1 MEMESLARAQTRR
14 RSRAPKICHHHHHH
28 HHHHHPPL
36 APFISNPRR
45 LLSRNWPQAC
55 RASLLI
61 HSRKLS
67 RQCLLQ
73 MEALRRCPTRR
84 ESWLFILRSCL
95 SSRADCGLV
104 LLWTLEFA
112 GSIIVQLGSE
122 LTRGTWKG
130 GDSAGYTGVSSAA
143 VNTAK
148 ARTIT
153 STTCTTTAAAA
164 ATNASTHSVAAATR
178 TGAIN
183 TDKTITTVRTAT
195 A

>member
-1 MEMESLARAQTRR
+1 MTGAGPADGGHERR
-14 RSRAPKICHHHHHH
+14 KEKGKWKVDSIDD
-28 HHHHHPPL
+28 
-36 APFISNPRR
+36 
-45 LLSRNWPQAC
+45 
-55 RASLLI
+55 
-61 HSRKLS
+61 
-67 RQCLLQ
+67 
-73 MEALRRCPTRR
+73 
-84 ESWLFILRSCL
+84 L
-95 SSRADCGLV
+95 SSSSSSNGNGKSSSGSNAAPQPGSKNLPPPPPPALGPVYIEPPSADIPV

-112 GSIIVQLGSE
+112 GSIIAQLSSE

-164 ATNASTHSVAAATR
+164 ATSASTHSVAAATR